1 MHNLGIDLDN
11 TIIDYSTSIINLAK
25 IEYGIN
31 LKANTDLKKDF
42 KRLIISKFNEN
53 EWTRAQGLLYSEY
66 MNLANLYDGFL
77 PNLAELKTTFDNVY
91 IVSHKTK
98 FPYIGSEIDIR
109 EKAMN
114 WIMENI
120 VSDVGMPIF
129 RENHVYFES
138 TINEKI
144 QRISERECKI
154 FIDDLPDILVKL
166 PFNLEGIL
174 FGTRTNEVSH
184 INFDNWHD
192 LVRYLLEKYR

>member
-11 TIIDYSTSIINLAK
+11 TIIDYSISMINLAK
-25 IEYGIN
+25 TEYGIS
-31 LKANTDLKKDF
+31 LKANTSLKKEL
-42 KRLIISKFNEN
+42 KKLIISKFNET
-53 EWTRAQGLLYSEY
+53 EWTRAQGLLYSKY
-66 MNLANLYDGFL
+66 ITSANLYDNFL
-77 PNLAELKTTFDNVY
+77 PNLERLKSTFDNIY

-114 WIMENI
+114 WIMEKI
-120 VSDVGMPIF
+120 VSEAGKPLF
-129 RENHVYFES
+129 RETHVYFES

-144 QRISERECKI
+144 QRISERDCKI

-166 PFNLEGIL
+166 PINIQGIL
-174 FGTRTNEVSH
+174 FGAKTTTVNQ
-184 INFDNWHD
+184 ITYDNWND

>member
-1 MHNLGIDLDN
+1 LPNLGIDLDN
-11 TIIDYSTSIINLAK
+11 TIIDYSISIMNLAK

-31 LKANTDLKKDF
+31 LKPNTNLKKDL

-53 EWTRAQGLLYSEY
+53 EWTRAQGLLYSKY
-66 MNLANLYDGFL
+66 VASANLYDGFL
-77 PNLAELKTTFDNVY
+77 PNLEKLKSTFDNIY

-114 WIMENI
+114 WIMEKI
-120 VSDVGMPIF
+120 VSDAGMPLF

-166 PFNLEGIL
+166 PINLEGIL
-174 FGTRTNEVSH
+174 FGTRTTEMGHMS
-184 INFDNWHD
+184 FDNWHD
-192 LVRYLLEKYR
+192 LVGYLLEKYR